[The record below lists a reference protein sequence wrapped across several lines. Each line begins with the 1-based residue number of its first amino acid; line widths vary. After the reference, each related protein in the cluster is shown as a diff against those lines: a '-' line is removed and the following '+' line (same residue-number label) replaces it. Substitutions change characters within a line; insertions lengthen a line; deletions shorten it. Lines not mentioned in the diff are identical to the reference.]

1 MRYNTQD
8 LKRVRF
14 SSSILYNA
22 CTALEILTPMF
33 PQSQFLLAAT
43 AANVGKSVG
52 ITCSISTQP
61 SFFKSFATNENLADI
76 AAKQHAQTVVADTLG
91 LAIAIAMSGACG
103 ANAAA
108 RRLLPMLAFPPLAA
122 IDLFAIH
129 REMRAVELKTLNRNR
144 AEIAAKSFVDSRHVP
159 TPKQMTELEGV
170 FGDERTKRARQQ
182 LSVMDSTMP
191 SSSPS
196 SPSSREYAHSTRR
209 PMLRLRI
216 MPLGKM
222 DLTDCEWDELAN
234 DLTDDAKYVL
244 RYQPPRDW
252 SLGGK
257 LPALAH
263 VVGRT
268 TEPIGSLGLAMS
280 DAATPEDILAGILHA
295 EHFRRLTG
303 DGADVSASNEA
314 MRDARKRSNDSLD
327 EFMSSLRA
335 NGYQLTPF
343 LLSGGERS
351 RYRISQQPSPSLV
364 PSTSPA
370 TPSPIKHVAA
380 VSVTVSETT

>member
-1 MRYNTQD
+1 M
-8 LKRVRF
+8 RF

-33 PQSQFLLAAT
+33 PHSQFLLAAT

-108 RRLLPMLAFPPLAA
+108 RRLLPMVAFPPLAA

-144 AEIAAKSFVDSRHVP
+144 AEIAAKTFVDSRQVP
-159 TPKQMTELEGV
+159 TPRQMTELEGV
-170 FGDERTKRARQQ
+170 FGDERTKRAREH
-182 LSVMDSTMP
+182 LAVMDSAAMSP
-191 SSSPS
+191 ASSSS
-196 SPSSREYAHSTRR
+196 SSREHGRGGVHK

-222 DLTDCEWDELAN
+222 DLTDCEWDELAS
-234 DLTDDAKYVL
+234 DLTNDAKYVL

-252 SLGGK
+252 SFGGK
-257 LPALAH
+257 TPLLAH
-263 VVGRT
+263 AVDRATKPV
-268 TEPIGSLGLAMS
+268 GSLGLAMS
-280 DAATPEDILAGILHA
+280 DAASPEDILAGILHA

-303 DGADVSASNEA
+303 DGVDVTTVANEA
-314 MRDARKRSNDSLD
+314 MRDARTRANDSLD
-327 EFMSSLRA
+327 EFVSSLRA
-335 NGYQLTPF
+335 NGYQLAPF

-351 RYRISQQPSPSLV
+351 HYHIYPQPSLAPSV
-364 PSTSPA
+364 TP
-370 TPSPIKHVAA
+370 TPSPINHDVET
-380 VSVTVSETT
+380 VSVTTVSDS